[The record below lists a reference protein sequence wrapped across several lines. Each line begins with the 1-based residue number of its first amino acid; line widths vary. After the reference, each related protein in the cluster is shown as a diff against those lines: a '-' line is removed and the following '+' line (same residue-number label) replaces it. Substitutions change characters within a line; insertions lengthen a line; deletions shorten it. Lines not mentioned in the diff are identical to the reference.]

1 MLGAGIEPCTGLKF
15 PSSGLARGLRHHSQ
29 VTFDEADRMSP
40 VERAVAAKVAKDMAL
55 ALLQAS
61 HLGTADHDRF
71 AHGFHFAAL
80 DLIGRECGGRDL
92 TPERIALA
100 LGCSRAA
107 RTILTSLDGIG
118 FLVAEIAALS
128 DFHDMPFF
136 TRTFKRRYGMTP
148 RANREASKS
157 G

>member
-1 MLGAGIEPCTGLKF
+1 
-15 PSSGLARGLRHHSQ
+15 
-29 VTFDEADRMSP
+29 
-40 VERAVAAKVAKDMAL
+40 
-55 ALLQAS
+55 
-61 HLGTADHDRF
+61 
-71 AHGFHFAAL
+71 
-80 DLIGRECGGRDL
+80 L

-128 DFHDMPFF
+128 DFHDMFF
-136 TRTFKRRYGMTP
+136 THTFKRRCGMTP
-148 RANREASKS
+148 RAAREASKS